1 MPCDNIFSSLRRQP
15 HWFTDRQHAVPAL
28 LGLVCVPTT
37 PSISEKFRRASTS
50 INFEVGASSAID
62 SIENAVATSIGLM
75 DEPTEAAIKRVAGA
89 STCSQLL
96 RYYPPKDAPSI
107 RKAPAPTFSYEDPAD
122 ESDDGDESMSVANS
136 PTDSLDVS
144 TAYELHTGESGRCLS
159 VLAC

>member
-1 MPCDNIFSSLRRQP
+1 
-15 HWFTDRQHAVPAL
+15 
-28 LGLVCVPTT
+28 
-37 PSISEKFRRASTS
+37 
-50 INFEVGASSAID
+50 
-62 SIENAVATSIGLM
+62 M

-122 ESDDGDESMSVANS
+122 ESDDGDESMGVANS